1 MDPIQNMQKK
11 DGKKTNQNQ
20 RSTSALGGSLA
31 IRVHVSCFFPHVAH
45 VFFCGKHKLQTK
57 IPHAKKAT
65 KKQYKH
71 PTSQYAT
78 TIPKQKKKQ
87 KEFEKNIYIL
97 EHIYACIINYNN
109 IYSDLSPLG
118 FSKAPHFL
126 VAELIS

>member
-1 MDPIQNMQKK
+1 ME
-11 DGKKTNQNQ
+11 KKTNQNQ

-45 VFFCGKHKLQTK
+45 VFSVVNISCKQKYHMQKKQPKNSTN
-57 IPHAKKAT
+57 IPHHNT
-65 KKQYKH
+65 QLQY
-71 PTSQYAT
+71 QNR
-78 TIPKQKKKQ
+78 KKKQ